1 MNGTLRRLTVRAGL
15 CASALCAVQCA
26 EDSIAPPLRRVP
38 DIEYT
43 VAIPSMALDS
53 VHVTVRVNRWPEDTV
68 RFVAP
73 AMYAD
78 NPMVPELTPSF
89 RTVRAADSAGDSTE
103 VLLDSVTFGLVRSL
117 RLRIAGA
124 PPLTIDYDVAFVFG
138 PNAGLPVPS
147 IGAFAGY
154 LQGTH
159 LYAAPLM
166 DGDTVLA
173 SVWRRP
179 WDMSVAYE
187 LGAGVQLR
195 GDKLPAAEPRN
206 VYELLFSTS
215 GLGGVEL
222 VRSTAGGQP
231 YRVVNLQ
238 DTVYSAAMQ
247 FRLGSDLQAISA
259 EVCGLFGTMDWPLSV
274 LLGVNRG
281 GGLEGVYAFSILS
294 PWETD
299 TFGIFN
305 MVAAHEFIHCWVGVR
320 VGDIDMPWWKEGTT
334 NYLGYLAARSS
345 NTCSR
350 ALFAWAMT
358 QDLSDSTDVRDYP
371 LSSPRVR
378 THLFDAGGDMIDL
391 VYVKGSQVCLLM
403 DVAMRQAGGPG
414 LDQLVGEFCRVH
426 DGGSFTRAEY
436 VGFLE
441 SRSGVAVAPILGTY
455 ADQPGAIPVAVLQQA
470 FAALESLAAFPPDTY
485 TPVAL
490 GQRGQTAA
498 LRKW

>member
-1 MNGTLRRLTVRAGL
+1 MDSKLRRMVVRAGL
-15 CASALCAVQCA
+15 CATALFAMQCA
-26 EDSIAPPLRRVP
+26 DESVAPPTPRTP

-68 RFVAP
+68 RLAAP

-78 NPMVPELTPSF
+78 NPMVPELAPSF
-89 RTVRAADSAGDSTE
+89 RNIHVADSTRDSIE
-103 VLLDSVTFGLVRSL
+103 VLLDSMTFGLVRSL
-117 RLRIAGA
+117 RLRIAEA
-124 PPLTIDYDVAFVFG
+124 PPLTIEYDVAFVFG

-147 IGAFAGY
+147 IGTLAGY

-159 LYAAPLM
+159 LFVAPLM

-179 WDMSVAYE
+179 WGMSLAYE

-195 GDKLPAAEPRN
+195 GDKIPTAEPRN

-215 GLGGVEL
+215 GVGGVEL
-222 VRSTAGGQP
+222 VQGAAGGQS

-238 DTVYSAAMQ
+238 DTTYSAAMQ
-247 FRLGSDLQAISA
+247 GRLSSDLRAVCT
-259 EVCGLFGTMDWPLSV
+259 EVCGVFGTMDWPLSV

-281 GGLEGVYAFSILS
+281 GGLEGVYAFSILNPS
-294 PWETD
+294 ETD

-350 ALFAWAMT
+350 VLFAYAMT

-371 LSSPRVR
+371 LSSPRAR
-378 THLFDAGGDMIDL
+378 THLFDAEGDMIDL
-391 VYVKGSQVCLLM
+391 VYGKGSQVCLLM
-403 DVAMRQAGGPG
+403 DVAVRQAGGPG
-414 LDQLVGEFCRVH
+414 LDRLVGEFCRIH

-441 SRSGVAVAPILGTY
+441 SRSGASVASILSAY

-470 FAALESLAAFPPDTY
+470 FLALESLAAFPPDTY
-485 TPVAL
+485 TPVASGPG
-490 GQRGQTAA
+490 GQGAA